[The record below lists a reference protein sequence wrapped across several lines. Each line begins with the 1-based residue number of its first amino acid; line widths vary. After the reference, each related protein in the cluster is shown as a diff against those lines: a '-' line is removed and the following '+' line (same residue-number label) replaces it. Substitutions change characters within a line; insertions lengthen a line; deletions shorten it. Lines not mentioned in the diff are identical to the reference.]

1 VVGEYALWILL
12 ASLLMGGATWGLL
25 LVWNR
30 ALRQEAEQAERLAA
44 ARETELRTRAEA
56 QRSAAAA
63 LLASERRHR
72 ALTEAGAI
80 VIWRAGADGR
90 IAALEGWEAFTG
102 QDPTEVMGSAE
113 AWLGVVT
120 PEDRGRAFGEWVR
133 AVATRSAFD
142 LEFRVR
148 VADGGVRWCRARA
161 VPVPLGEPLPGG
173 VQAPGAGEWIGV
185 MEDIDTR
192 RRAEEARLLLAREV
206 NHRAKNMLAV
216 VQAVV
221 QLTRPDDP
229 RAFAASISARI
240 AALGRAHDLLAG
252 RDWGDVAFA
261 ELARGELAPYL
272 IAAGGAKGEARVRL
286 SGPDVRLAAAAVQPI
301 AVALHEL
308 SVNAAKY
315 GALSPGHAGRVELS
329 WDLLPA
335 GAGLRISWA
344 ETGGPALEAPPKRR
358 GFGTRVVDASVGDQ
372 LGGTVERHWR
382 PEGLLCE
389 ITLPAGRLGG
399 APAEQQ
405 PAERV

>member
-1 VVGEYALWILL
+1 VAGEYALWVVL
-12 ASLLMGGATWGLL
+12 ASLLMGGGTWVLL
-25 LVWNR
+25 LLWNR
-30 ALRQEAEQAERLAA
+30 ALRHEAEQAERMAE
-44 ARETELRTRAEA
+44 AREAEAQARAEA

-90 IAALEGWEAFTG
+90 IAALEGWQAFTG
-102 QDPTEVMGSAE
+102 QEPTEVVGSTE
-113 AWLGVVT
+113 AWLAVAA
-120 PEDRGRAFGEWVR
+120 PEDRGRVSGAWAR
-133 AVATRSAFD
+133 AVAARSAFD

-148 VADGGVRWCRARA
+148 VADGSTRWCRARA
-161 VPVPLGEPLPGG
+161 VPVPAGG
-173 VQAPGAGEWIGV
+173 SLPGAGEWIGV

-221 QLTRPDDP
+221 QLTRPADP
-229 RAFAASISARI
+229 GAFAASVSTRI

-261 ELARGELAPYL
+261 ELAQGELAPYL
-272 IAAGGAKGEARVRL
+272 AGPDAAEHEARVRIA
-286 SGPDVRLAAAAVQPI
+286 GPEVRLAAAAVQPM
-301 AVALHEL
+301 AVTLHEL
-308 SVNAAKY
+308 AVNAAKY
-315 GALSPGHAGRVELS
+315 GALSPGHAGRVELT
-329 WDLLPA
+329 WELLPEA
-335 GAGLRISWA
+335 AGLRITWA
-344 ETGGPALEAPPKRR
+344 ETDGPALEGPPDRR
-358 GFGTRVVDASVGDQ
+358 GFGTRVVDASVGEQ
-372 LGGTVERHWR
+372 LGGKVERRWR

-389 ITLPAGRLGG
+389 ITLPPARLGRT
-399 APAEQQ
+399 AAEPQ